1 MTLRILLTG
10 ASSELG
16 RRLYRR
22 LKMDP
27 RLSGAT
33 FLLLR
38 HKKPLEAA
46 SGDEVLNGSL
56 QDLPPLPPLDAVI
69 HLAALS
75 HSTELEA
82 YERVNL
88 GGTKRLLGSLH
99 RSTLRQFIYL
109 STRCLGETGGAYS
122 RSKALAEQAIRE
134 GGLPWTIFRPA
145 EIIGEQYA
153 RGITQF
159 MDMARRWGIFPILV
173 SATPV
178 TLAPISLDDVVES
191 VARSV
196 FNPLC
201 IGKTYT
207 LAGQRDYRFAEIW
220 RLLNQSLPRRVWP
233 LPVPVLLLRAVCAA
247 NAFCPIFGSLAPDQ
261 IQRLLAEKSSDS
273 SEAIRDLGF
282 KPRPL
287 EELLRD

>member
-1 MTLRILLTG
+1 MALRILLTG

-27 RLSGAT
+27 RFSGT
-33 FLLLR
+33 SFLLLR
-38 HKKPLEAA
+38 HKNPLEAA
-46 SGDEVLNGSL
+46 VGDEVLNGSL
-56 QDLPPLPPLDAVI
+56 LDLPPLPPLDAVI

-82 YERVNL
+82 YERVNV
-88 GGTKRLLGSLH
+88 GGTKRLLESLS
-99 RSTLRQFIYL
+99 RSALRQFIYL
-109 STRCLGETGGAYS
+109 STRCLGEAGGAYS

-134 GGLPWTIFRPA
+134 SGPPWTIFRPA
-145 EIIGEQYA
+145 EIIGEQSA

-159 MDMARRWGIFPILV
+159 VDMARRWGIFPILV
-173 SATPV
+173 SARPV
-178 TLAPISLDDVVES
+178 TLAPIGIDDAVES

-201 IGKTYT
+201 MGKTYT
-207 LAGQRDYRFAEIW
+207 LAAQRDYRFAEIW
-220 RLLNQSLPRRVWP
+220 RLLNHSLSRRVWP
-233 LPVPVLLLRAVCAA
+233 LPVPVLFLRAACAA
-247 NAFCPIFGSLAPDQ
+247 NVFYPIFGSLAPDQ

-273 SEAIRDLGF
+273 SEAIRDLDF
-282 KPRPL
+282 QPRPL